1 MQGGACRAG
10 LKKPAPEVPR
20 HRGYASSLM
29 NALISPLPAL
39 PAQDLATERAAI
51 RVDRAQTELKHGR
64 ALALRSD
71 DGPVLLVATIETLSP
86 SRLTWLGGLGV
97 PLRLLFTAERAA
109 ALGLTV
115 AGSVSLP
122 VPAGASVEQLQ
133 ALGAVTLEFGPDGRA
148 QPPSGMPDP
157 ARLGAPEP
165 ASAVMLSALT
175 LAKRARLIPAL
186 VVAELGSLSDEA
198 LEAAQLEVVSEAE
211 VAQVRN
217 QGHLSLR
224 RVSDAH
230 VPIDA
235 HDDCTLVLFRELNGD
250 AEHVAI
256 LVGQP
261 DLSQPVPV
269 RLHSSCLT
277 GDLLG
282 SLRCDCG
289 DQLQRAITHL
299 AERGGVLLYLA
310 QEGRGTGL
318 GSKLRA
324 YRLQDSGLD
333 TIDAD
338 HYLGFRADER
348 DFQAAVAMLKALD
361 ITRIQLLT
369 NNPRKIEALRRGGID
384 VVDRIALH
392 APPTA
397 HNARYLATKR
407 ERAGHIKPDDEQE

>member
-1 MQGGACRAG
+1 MQGRAHRAS
-10 LKKPAPEVPR
+10 LKRPAPEVPR

-29 NALISPLPAL
+29 NALISPTPPL
-39 PAQDLATERAAI
+39 PAQDLASERAAI

-64 ALALRSD
+64 ALALRSAA
-71 DGPVLLVATIETLSP
+71 GPVLLAATIETLSP
-86 SRLTWLGGLGV
+86 SRLTWLRGLGV
-97 PLRLLFTAERAA
+97 PLRLLFTAERAT

-122 VPAGASVEQLQ
+122 LPTDADVETLQ
-133 ALGAVTLEFGPDGRA
+133 ALGAITLEFGPAGRA
-148 QPPSGMPDP
+148 KRPE
-157 ARLGAPEP
+157 AAALGTPEP
-165 ASAVMLSALT
+165 ATPVMLSALT

-186 VVAELGSLSDEA
+186 VVAELGEVSDA
-198 LEAAQLEVVSEAE
+198 TLDAAQLEVVSEAE
-211 VAQVRN
+211 VTQVRE

-289 DQLQRAITHL
+289 DQLQRAIAHL

-407 ERAGHIKPDDEQE
+407 ERAGHLKPDDEQE

>member
-1 MQGGACRAG
+1 
-10 LKKPAPEVPR
+10 
-20 HRGYASSLM
+20 M
-29 NALISPLPAL
+29 NALTSPLATL
-39 PAQDLATERAAI
+39 PAQDLASERAAI

-64 ALALRSD
+64 VLALRSD
-71 DGPVLLVATIETLSP
+71 AGSVLLAATIETLSP
-86 SRLTWLGGLGV
+86 PRLAWLTSLGM

-109 ALGLTV
+109 ALGLGV

-122 VPAGASVEQLQ
+122 LPAGASVEQLQ
-133 ALGAVTLEFGPDGRA
+133 ALGAVTLEFDTAGRVRLPSAAPDRA
-148 QPPSGMPDP
+148 SLGTPQP
-157 ARLGAPEP
+157 AT
-165 ASAVMLSALT
+165 AVMLAALT

-186 VVAELGSLSDEA
+186 VVVDIGAVGDEV

-211 VAQVRN
+211 VRQVSE

-256 LVGQP
+256 IVGQP
-261 DLSQPVPV
+261 DRSQPVPV

-289 DQLQRAITHL
+289 DQLQRAIAHL

-392 APPTA
+392 APPTV

-407 ERAGHIKPDDEQE
+407 ERAGHIKPEDEQE

>member
-1 MQGGACRAG
+1 
-10 LKKPAPEVPR
+10 
-20 HRGYASSLM
+20 M
-29 NALISPLPAL
+29 NALTSPLATL
-39 PAQDLATERAAI
+39 PAQDLASERAAI

-64 ALALRSD
+64 VLALRSD
-71 DGPVLLVATIETLSP
+71 AGSVLLAATIETLSP
-86 SRLTWLGGLGV
+86 PRLAWLTGLGM

-109 ALGLTV
+109 ALGLGV

-122 VPAGASVEQLQ
+122 LPAGASVEQLQ
-133 ALGAVTLEFGPDGRA
+133 ALGAVTLEFDTAGRVRLPSAAPDRA
-148 QPPSGMPDP
+148 SLGTPQP
-157 ARLGAPEP
+157 AT
-165 ASAVMLSALT
+165 AVMLAALT

-186 VVAELGSLSDEA
+186 VVVDIGAVGDEV

-211 VAQVRN
+211 VRQVSE

-256 LVGQP
+256 IVGQP
-261 DLSQPVPV
+261 DRSQPVPV

-289 DQLQRAITHL
+289 DQLQRAIAHL

-392 APPTA
+392 APPTV

-407 ERAGHIKPDDEQE
+407 ERAGHIKPEDEQE

>member
-1 MQGGACRAG
+1 MM
-10 LKKPAPEVPR
+10 
-20 HRGYASSLM
+20 SLL
-29 NALISPLPAL
+29 ATL
-39 PAQDLATERAAI
+39 PAQDLASERAAI

-64 ALALRSD
+64 AVALRSQ
-71 DGPVLLVATIETLSP
+71 DGPVLLVATLETLSP
-86 SRLTWLGGLGV
+86 SRWAWLGGLGV
-97 PLRLLFTAERAA
+97 PLRLLLTAERAA

-133 ALGAVTLEFGPDGRA
+133 ALGAVTLAFGPDGRV
-148 QPPSGMPDP
+148 QPPACMPEP
-157 ARLGAPEP
+157 TRWGPPEP
-165 ASAVMLSALT
+165 ASAAMLSALT

-186 VVAELGSLSDEA
+186 VVAPLGDISDA
-198 LEAAQLEVVSEAE
+198 TLDAAQLEVVSEAE
-211 VAQVRN
+211 VTQVRE
-217 QGHLSLR
+217 QGPLSLR

-235 HDDCTLVLFRELNGD
+235 HEDCTLVLFRELNGD

-256 LVGQP
+256 VVGQP

-289 DQLQRAITHL
+289 DQLQRAIAHL

-407 ERAGHIKPDDEQE
+407 ERAGHLKPEDEQE

>member
-1 MQGGACRAG
+1 
-10 LKKPAPEVPR
+10 
-20 HRGYASSLM
+20 M
-29 NALISPLPAL
+29 NALTSPLATL
-39 PAQDLATERAAI
+39 PAQDLASERAAI

-64 ALALRSD
+64 VLALRSD
-71 DGPVLLVATIETLSP
+71 AGSVLLAATIETLSP
-86 SRLTWLGGLGV
+86 PRLAWLTGLGM

-109 ALGLTV
+109 ALGLGV

-122 VPAGASVEQLQ
+122 LPAGASVEQLQ
-133 ALGAVTLEFGPDGRA
+133 ALGAVTLEF
-148 QPPSGMPDP
+148 DP
-157 ARLGAPEP
+157 AGRVRLPSAAPDRASLGTPQP
-165 ASAVMLSALT
+165 ATAVMLAALT

-186 VVAELGSLSDEA
+186 VVVDIGAVGDEV

-211 VAQVRN
+211 VRQVSE
-217 QGHLSLR
+217 QGHLGLR

-256 LVGQP
+256 IVGQP
-261 DLSQPVPV
+261 DRSQPVPV

-289 DQLQRAITHL
+289 DQLQRAIAHL

-392 APPTA
+392 APPTV

-407 ERAGHIKPDDEQE
+407 ERAGHIKPEDEQE

>member
-1 MQGGACRAG
+1 
-10 LKKPAPEVPR
+10 
-20 HRGYASSLM
+20 M
-29 NALISPLPAL
+29 NALTSPLATL
-39 PAQDLATERAAI
+39 PAQDLASERAAI

-64 ALALRSD
+64 VLALRSD
-71 DGPVLLVATIETLSP
+71 AGSVLLAATIETLSP
-86 SRLTWLGGLGV
+86 PRLAWLTGLGM

-109 ALGLTV
+109 ALGLGV

-122 VPAGASVEQLQ
+122 LPAGASVEQLQ
-133 ALGAVTLEFGPDGRA
+133 ALGAVTLEFDTAGRVRLPSAAPDRA
-148 QPPSGMPDP
+148 SLGTPQP
-157 ARLGAPEP
+157 AT
-165 ASAVMLSALT
+165 AVMLAALT

-186 VVAELGSLSDEA
+186 VVVDIGAVGDEM

-211 VAQVRN
+211 VRQVSE

-256 LVGQP
+256 IVGQP
-261 DLSQPVPV
+261 DRSQPVPV

-289 DQLQRAITHL
+289 DQLQRAIAHL

-392 APPTA
+392 APPTV

-407 ERAGHIKPDDEQE
+407 ERAGHIKPEDEQE

>member
-1 MQGGACRAG
+1 
-10 LKKPAPEVPR
+10 
-20 HRGYASSLM
+20 M
-29 NALISPLPAL
+29 NALTSPLAGL
-39 PAQDLATERAAI
+39 PTQEAASERAAI

-64 ALALRSD
+64 ALALRSSA
-71 DGPVLLVATIETLSP
+71 GPVLLAATIETLSEP
-86 SRLTWLGGLGV
+86 RLAWLAGLGV

-122 VPAGASVEQLQ
+122 LPPGACVGQLQ
-133 ALGAVTLEFGPDGRA
+133 ALGAITLEFGPGGRA
-148 QPPSGMPDP
+148 RAP
-157 ARLGAPEP
+157 AQRPAAASLGVPVP
-165 ASAVMLSALT
+165 ASAAMLSALA

-186 VVAELGSLSDEA
+186 VVAELGAVSDEV
-198 LEAAQLEVVSEAE
+198 LDAAQLEVVSEAE
-211 VAQVRN
+211 VAQVHSR
-217 QGHLSLR
+217 GHLSLR

-250 AEHVAI
+250 AEHVAV
-256 LVGQP
+256 LVGRP
-261 DLSQPVPV
+261 DPGQPVPV

-289 DQLQRAITHL
+289 DQLQRAIAHL

-407 ERAGHIKPDDEQE
+407 DRAGHLKPEDEQE